1 MKKKKSWCSNDHND
15 KWGER
20 EREGEMILV
29 AWGKYHKGGSFNN
42 IEVEEKD
49 VLDGKL
55 LCTPGVL

>member
-1 MKKKKSWCSNDHND
+1 MR
-15 KWGER
+15 GER